1 MKISGGPHTASQNFD
16 PSKMKQPQY
25 QGKRQS
31 EQANKMEFSDEN
43 LSDGFDEDSLQVS
56 NIKRNSKEDEF
67 GELNV
72 NDEL

>member
-16 PSKMKQPQY
+16 PSKMKQPQH

-31 EQANKMEFSDEN
+31 DQANTVEFSDET
-43 LSDGFDEDSLQVS
+43 LSDGFDEDSLQDPNVR
-56 NIKRNSKEDEF
+56 RNSKEDEF

>member
-1 MKISGGPHTASQNFD
+1 MKISGGPHTASQNFG

-31 EQANKMEFSDEN
+31 EQANKMEFPDEN
-43 LSDGFDEDSLQVS
+43 LSDGFDEDSLQDS